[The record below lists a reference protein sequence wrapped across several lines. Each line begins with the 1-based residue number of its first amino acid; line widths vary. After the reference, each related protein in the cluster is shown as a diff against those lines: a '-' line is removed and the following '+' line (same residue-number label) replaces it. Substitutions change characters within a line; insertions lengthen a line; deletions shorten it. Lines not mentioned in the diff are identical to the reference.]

1 MAFTA
6 GTISNLCDQLAKE
19 GAAEGSLNRPDANA
33 ISPDLHEVQVITS
46 AKQHISAHEA
56 SFSDALVEVDQESR
70 EITQR
75 IESLDASC
83 SSHLGHDLVESAF
96 RSSLATN
103 ENELV
108 STCAAEMGARA
119 ALNGFKVKH
128 GIKEPARYP
137 SDSLF
142 HFSLLI
148 LFVALET
155 AVNAFFYEGSSGL
168 LGGAIV
174 ALSVAVVNMG
184 IAAGLGAFFRYS
196 NLPDTKSKL
205 IGYSSLVVFFI
216 TGLFLNL
223 IFATFRVQYQLV
235 QQKAINDGLQE
246 PSTIMM
252 VDAFKLAVV
261 DAFGVFQFNFPAI
274 DFMSLILFFVGIGCS
289 VIAFWKGYT
298 FDDKHPGYGAMDRTH
313 KAAETAFSQAKDR
326 TFNQAEAAVRKLADE
341 VENLRNQIVVEQRN
355 VSALKAKAQSSHAS
369 LANAT
374 VAIQSELN
382 LVIETYRA
390 ANRATRA
397 TTPPAYFS
405 VMPNVVQHYDESRLN
420 TVLAGIE
427 ETGLKAKSLADTR
440 ASVLGDR
447 IVRIRQQINSLVEN
461 EFHKQ
466 IEAVRQRAE
475 KSIAAR
481 GQLESPRHG

>member
-6 GTISNLCDQLAKE
+6 GTISKICDQLAKE
-19 GAAEGSLNRPDANA
+19 GAAEGSHNRPDANA
-33 ISPDLHEVQVITS
+33 IAPDLHEVQATTS
-46 AKQHISAHEA
+46 ARQHISAQEA
-56 SFSDALVEVDQESR
+56 LFSDVMVAVDQEAR

-108 STCAAEMGARA
+108 STCGAEMGARA

-128 GIKEPARYP
+128 SIKEPARYP
-137 SDSLF
+137 SDGLF

-196 NLPDTKSKL
+196 NLPDTKSKF
-205 IGYSSLVVFFI
+205 IGYLSLFI
-216 TGLFLNL
+216 FLLTGLFLNL

-235 QQKAINDGLQE
+235 QQKAIIDGLQE

-313 KAAETAFSQAKDR
+313 KDAETAFSQSKER
-326 TFNQAEAAVRKLADE
+326 TFKQAEAAVRKLADE
-341 VENLRNQIVVEQRN
+341 VENLRNQIVTEQRN
-355 VSALKAKAQSSHAS
+355 VSALKAKAQSGHAS
-369 LANAT
+369 LVNAT
-374 VAIQSELN
+374 GAIQSELN

-405 VMPNVVQHYDESRLN
+405 VMPSVIQKYDEARLT
-420 TVLAGIE
+420 TVLASIE
-427 ETGLKAKSLADTR
+427 ETGLKAKMLADTR
-440 ASVLGDR
+440 ASVLSDR

-461 EFHKQ
+461 EFQKQ

-475 KSIAAR
+475 KSIATR